1 MKSFR
6 WIFALLLAASTTA
19 SIIACDPPERSPGA
33 GLLEV
38 GVSVAPQKFIVER
51 IARGGAR
58 VQVLIP
64 SGADPHSYE
73 PGPDQLRVLSDL
85 GVYFRQGLEFETA
98 CLRRLQGVNPA
109 MQIVDLGPGVV
120 GPPGAR
126 DVSPEHEHRNI
137 PGLSPT
143 ASHSHSHAAG
153 HEHLNPHTWLSPR
166 LVRAQSDLI
175 LNALAGLRPDERS
188 RFERGHRELQAD
200 IARVDRYI
208 RRRLAPVRGR
218 LLVVYHP
225 SWEYFAHEYGLKMLA
240 IQDEGHQP
248 SARDLMRLVRAARE
262 AGVKAVF
269 AEPGFDPRSVE
280 VVARDIGARVET
292 IDPLAEDWEQNLCD
306 TADLIA
312 EALAP

>member
-1 MKSFR
+1 MKSLR
-6 WIFALLLAASTTA
+6 LTFALLLVAPTTG
-19 SIIACDPPERSPGA
+19 SLIACDPPERSPAA

-109 MQIVDLGPGVV
+109 MQVVDLGPGVV
-120 GPPGAR
+120 GPPAVR
-126 DVSPEHEHRNI
+126 ES
-137 PGLSPT
+137 
-143 ASHSHSHAAG
+143 SHSHAD
-153 HEHLNPHTWLSPR
+153 HHDHLNPHTWLSPR

-175 LNALAGLRPDERS
+175 LNALGELRPEERS

-218 LLVVYHP
+218 LLVVFHP

-240 IQDEGHQP
+240 IQDGGHQP
-248 SARDLMRLVRAARE
+248 SARDLMQLVRAARE